1 MESPARIG
9 ASIRIKGEVISREPL
24 SIAGVIDGT
33 IDADGHPLTI
43 EQGAR
48 LDATITA
55 QTVIIAGQLNGTVM
69 AGARI
74 AVHET
79 AAVEGEL
86 SSPAISVAE
95 GATVQGRIETS
106 TRKAALSLA
115 S

>member
-9 ASIRIKGEVISREPL
+9 ASIRIKGEVITREPL
-24 SIAGVIDGT
+24 SIAGTIEGT
-33 IDADGHPLTI
+33 IDADGHPLTV
-43 EQGAR
+43 EHGAR

-55 QTVIIAGQLNGTVM
+55 QTVIVSGQVNGTVL

-74 AVHET
+74 VVHDT
-79 AAVEGEL
+79 ATVDGDL

-95 GATVQGRIETS
+95 GATVHGRIETS
-106 TRKAALSLA
+106 QRKAALSLA